1 MHLKSTPGVGRAEV
15 WESGPLGQQVLQ
27 DKGERK
33 GPSPLLCSAH
43 TA

>member
-1 MHLKSTPGVGRAEV
+1 MNLKSTPGVGRAEV
-15 WESGPLGQQVLQ
+15 WESGPLGQVLQ
-27 DKGERK
+27 DKGEKK